1 MNPEKVRKAHGPQ
14 IDKIRKEEEQELE
27 IILSADSTCDLTE
40 ELRNQ
45 YQVHTMPYH
54 IHLEGKDYIDN
65 VDITPEV
72 LYEAYWKRKA
82 LPKTAAVNTFEYL
95 EYFRKWSAEGYAV
108 IHFCLGSALTSSYQ
122 NARLAAEEL
131 ENVYVIDSCNLSSAT
146 GLQVIDCR
154 RMIEEGKEPEEIYR
168 YFSENQQKYHG
179 SFVVDTLEFLKAG
192 GRCSAAAAFGANL
205 LNIKPGIEVDNT
217 CGGMGVGKKYRGKL
231 ERVLVQYVK
240 EKLAQYS
247 GIVTDKIFIT
257 HSGIDEACIEAVRDT
272 IEETM
277 HFDHIYVTKAS
288 CTISSH
294 CGPGTLGILFATREK
309 CE

>member
-1 MNPEKVRKAHGPQ
+1 MK
-14 IDKIRKEEEQELE
+14 

-45 YQVHTMPYH
+45 YQVNTMPYH
-54 IHLEGKDYIDN
+54 IHLEGKDYVDN

-72 LYEAYWKRKA
+72 LYQAYWDRKA
-82 LPKTAAVNTFEYL
+82 LPKTAAVNTYEYV
-95 EYFRKWSAEGYAV
+95 EYFKKWTKQGFAV

-122 NARLAAEEL
+122 NAKLAAEEL
-131 ENVYVIDSCNLSSAT
+131 ENVYIIDSCNLSSAT
-146 GLQVIDCR
+146 GLQVLDCR
-154 RMIEEGKEPEEIYR
+154 SMIEAGKDLEEIYR

-192 GRCSAAAAFGANL
+192 GRCSTVAAFGANL
-205 LNIKPGIEVDNT
+205 LNIKPSIEVDNT
-217 CGGMGVGKKYRGKL
+217 CGGMEVGKKYRGKF
-231 ERVLVQYVK
+231 ERVLEKYVK

-247 GIVTDKIFIT
+247 DIVTDKIFIT
-257 HSGIDEACIEAVRDT
+257 HSGIEEACIETVRKT
-272 IEETM
+272 INETLR
-277 HFDHIYVTKAS
+277 FDSIYVTKAS
-288 CTISSH
+288 CTISCH